1 MPLHDRSKRLTIVS
15 DERDTAPHSHEPLY
29 CEIVHRAHQAGLAGA
44 SVFHGIEGYGAS
56 GHVHVN
62 RILSFSGD
70 MPVAVVI
77 VDAPER
83 IEAFLPQLDEVLTG
97 GLVTLE
103 DVQIVRPIAPG
114 HASVPVRGPRES
126 TKRHAGLFGH
136 PVDEV
141 APKGSD

>member
-15 DERDTAPHSHEPLY
+15 DERDKAPHSHEPLY

-56 GHVHVN
+56 RHVHVN

-83 IEAFLPQLDEVLTG
+83 IEAFLPQLDEMLTG

-103 DVQIVRPIAPG
+103 DVQVVRPIAPG
-114 HASVPVRGPRES
+114 HASDPVRVRTS
-126 TKRHAGLFGH
+126 R
-136 PVDEV
+136 
-141 APKGSD
+141 